1 MSEGHIYLILKISM
15 FNSFFNFVSFLI
27 FFFFLTYEISISNYG
42 EWSFP
47 LRKYSQ
53 IFFLIMIVRYL
64 FKTKSS
70 YLINF
75 ILNRKLRAY
84 LILISIP
91 LLSSLF
97 LPIINS
103 DGLRTSF
110 LSFIIIL
117 GPALMLKG
125 NVPQKKLLSLLVS
138 YSNVVL
144 VMVIIGFLRFAF
156 DLSFIGVNL
165 PKTELG
171 RMSGWMHSANYFATF
186 VGLAFIVE
194 QYNISRS
201 KKKSLFSYVKI
212 LIFILGILSSGSR
225 GVIFS
230 LTFVMIINEYNNYQI
245 SGIISSMKRFILLIF
260 FVLIGFF
267 ISDDNLI
274 SQFNENISRG
284 DTEIIDDPRID
295 IFMNSMII
303 WSKGDF
309 VNKFFG
315 SGLMSS
321 MKIAGRSTHNSYL
334 TFL

>member
-1 MSEGHIYLILKISM
+1 
-15 FNSFFNFVSFLI
+15 
-27 FFFFLTYEISISNYG
+27 
-42 EWSFP
+42 
-47 LRKYSQ
+47 
-53 IFFLIMIVRYL
+53 
-64 FKTKSS
+64 
-70 YLINF
+70 
-75 ILNRKLRAY
+75 
-84 LILISIP
+84 
-91 LLSSLF
+91 
-97 LPIINS
+97 

-334 TFL
+334 TFLLEFGLLYLIYFLIFILY